1 MTPQRQQA
9 SSHITQAAAAAAA
22 AAAAPHPIVQEAR
35 TETQP
40 HGQPAQTAV
49 TSNYFIPAQAS
60 RVSASSTPLT
70 TNISAG
76 TPTVT
81 HADNRQDGYVMQ
93 CFVLGSIFLL

>member
-9 SSHITQAAAAAAA
+9 SSHISQAAAVAAA
-22 AAAAPHPIVQEAR
+22 AAAAPHPIVQETR

-60 RVSASSTPLT
+60 RVSTNSTPLT
-70 TNISAG
+70 TSISAG
-76 TPTVT
+76 TLTVT
-81 HADNRQDGYVMQ
+81 HADSRQDG
-93 CFVLGSIFLL
+93 